1 MYRRPKLHLHIGLR
15 IFKTALAV
23 TIAMVVARLVDSYSP
38 IFAGLGAVVAMARTL
53 PESLEA
59 ARTQVV
65 ALVFGALVAF
75 GILWLDPTPS
85 PLLIGVGV
93 LAVLSVCA
101 LCRLYYAVSL
111 AAIIVL
117 SACVSTSG
125 DPMLAL
131 LHRLLDTSIGLAAGV
146 AVNTLVK
153 PYNNRPRVTAL
164 LQRLAGRVPAC
175 LDACV
180 LQDLYPDLTPLETD
194 LRAID
199 VELDLYRRQHFRRRE
214 AHERDTAFLTGLEQ
228 LAERMLRE
236 LQTLCWRPRLQKP
249 RRTGGTGPGHVPGRP
264 PAFFPGSRRRHQ
276 LPSAQSPGGPVLS
289 AGNAGAAAGGVKG
302 AVCRCPK

>member
-23 TIAMVVARLVDSYSP
+23 TIAMVVARLVDSYSS

-131 LHRLLDTSIGLAAGV
+131 LYRLLDTSIGLAAGV

-236 LQTLCWRPRLQKP
+236 LQTLCCMDAIGVPDSKNRAALAALGLDTSPADHRPSSPEVDVVTNYHLRKALEA
-249 RRTGGTGPGHVPGRP
+249 RSYLLAMLELP
-264 PAFFPGSRRRHQ
+264 PE
-276 LPSAQSPGGPVLS
+276 V
-289 AGNAGAAAGGVKG
+289 
-302 AVCRCPK
+302 